1 MAQAGVETEP
11 KCQKCWHYF
20 DTIQKYFVEVALF
33 FFFLSRHMTLPLF
46 QEYVSEE
53 IHKQHHVKFLEM
65 ALEMNQANLSMSIK
79 EAEHD
84 SALSILGLQI
94 AEGLPAVITVIILG
108 AVSDRTGRR
117 RIMLWLPC
125 LGSVLYCLIY
135 VLLMYTGWN
144 LDGLFMASAFRGLSG
159 SMTAFLA
166 GATYF
171 GINSVKPHE
180 RVSRLAI
187 QEFLNGGAYA
197 IANIMVGFWVKDS
210 GFLEPYWFAL
220 ICSMIALLISYF
232 LIQEIPQNRDSP
244 NRRRDTGNCLKDT
257 FTPIMK
263 YFKCGQNKPLIKIW
277 LATLA
282 FQSYALVHIGQE
294 NTMVMFLGGQKYL
307 HQTHLEVTGLSVS
320 IGVFLSV
327 IMVVAAL
334 ATALTP
340 ALFKRFLSDTTIIIL
355 GFLSKALGTLWI
367 AVVQNETVL
376 YFAIL
381 LLAFELLPFPMLR
394 SLVSRDIAP
403 ADQGSLFA
411 LMHCGESLIFFLGPL
426 MFTAIYAGTLHYY
439 RATVLIVSI
448 ILLVLPVSFTLG
460 LKFLAYKKP
469 EDYEPMEESQAE
481 SNIGGEQ
488 RLETREPSEISS
500 LANEPIS
507 FIQLSANN
515 TSTA

>member
-1 MAQAGVETEP
+1 MALAVSPPPRQNNSDS
-11 KCQKCWHYF
+11 KCEKCWHVF
-20 DTIQKYFVEVALF
+20 DVIQKYFVEIALF

-46 QEYVSEE
+46 QEYVTNE
-53 IHKQHHVKFLEM
+53 IYLKHNVKFL
-65 ALEMNQANLSMSIK
+65 AQDYYSSANLSVSTR

-94 AEGLPAVITVIILG
+94 AEGLPAVITVVILG

-135 VLLMYTGWN
+135 VLIMYTGYN
-144 LDGLFMASAFRGLSG
+144 IDGLFMASAFRGLSG

-171 GINSVKPHE
+171 GINSVKPQE
-180 RVSRLAI
+180 RVARLSI

-197 IANIMVGFWVKDS
+197 LANIMVGFWVKDS

-220 ICSMIALLISYF
+220 ICALISFLICYF
-232 LIQEIPQNRDSP
+232 LIQELPVERESP
-244 NRRRDTGNCLKDT
+244 NRRRNTGNLLKDT
-257 FTPIMK
+257 FGPIVK
-263 YFKCGQNKPLIKIW
+263 YFRCGQDKSLIKIW

-282 FQSYALVHIGQE
+282 FQTYALVHIGQE
-294 NTMVMFLGGQKYL
+294 NTIVMYLSGQTYL
-307 HQTHLEVTGLSVS
+307 HKTKYDMSGISVS

-327 IMVVAAL
+327 IMVVAGL

-340 ALFKRFLSDTTIIIL
+340 AVFKKFLSESSIVMVGLT
-355 GFLSKALGTLWI
+355 SKALGTLWI
-367 AVVQNETVL
+367 ALIRNETAL

-394 SLVSRDIAP
+394 SIVSRDIAP

-411 LMHCGESLIFFLGPL
+411 LMHCGESIIFFLGPL
-426 MFTAIYAGTLHYY
+426 MFMAIFANTLHYY
-439 RATVLIVSI
+439 KALVLIVSI
-448 ILLVLPVSFTLG
+448 IMLILPFCFTLC
-460 LKFLAYKKP
+460 LKFFTFKKP
-469 EDYEPMEESQAE
+469 EDYERMEEPEVTNSTE
-481 SNIGGEQ
+481 VN
-488 RLETREPSEISS
+488 REPSELST
-500 LANEPIS
+500 LASEPIS
-507 FIQLSANN
+507 FIQLSTN
-515 TSTA
+515 T